1 MSTQI
6 LLKGGLGPAPSGL
19 FAQTG
24 DSVPAFGIT
33 EQSLIDG
40 GVGTLTVP
48 ANGFQVG
55 DSFVASIG
63 GKLNC
68 ANNSNLKIFVK
79 SGSATL
85 ASSGSINLPQCTN
98 QNFDLQVR
106 FTVRKL
112 GIAGVASIASFGQFT
127 YSKDASTAFEGS
139 DFSLINGTTFDTTLS
154 NTLSITVQWDT
165 DTPTNNIYSESF
177 VLTKIY

>member
-6 LLKGGLGPAPSGL
+6 LLKGTSGSGLIGL

-24 DSVPAFGIT
+24 DSAPAFGIT
-33 EQSLIDG
+33 EQSIIDG

-68 ANNSNLKIFVK
+68 ANNSGLKLFVK
-79 SGSATL
+79 AGSTVLAQSGAIT
-85 ASSGSINLPQCTN
+85 LPQCTN

-106 FTVRKL
+106 FTVRSL
-112 GIAGVASIASFGQFT
+112 GAAGVAAIASFGQFT
-127 YSKDASTAFEGS
+127 YSKDASNAFEGS
-139 DFSLINGTTFDTTLS
+139 DFSLVNNTTFDTTAS
-154 NTLSITVQWDT
+154 NTLTITAQWDT